1 MRKLKSAG
9 LSAHQNPL
17 LEVQVLDA
25 ADSIAYDAH
34 DADDA
39 LEIGLLRLEELLVV
53 PMWREAS
60 DRVSQRYS
68 NLNDRH
74 LRRAIVHEI
83 IDWQVSDV
91 LTVAQRELTSGR
103 INSVAEVRQVPD
115 LIHPSAELAE
125 KKSGLE
131 RFLFERVYRHPGILA
146 RRAEAQA
153 ALREM
158 FDFLVANPDRLSAK
172 FRRLAERD
180 GVHRAVGDYLAGMT
194 DRFAFI
200 EYRH

>member
-1 MRKLKSAG
+1 M
-9 LSAHQNPL
+9 
-17 LEVQVLDA
+17 
-25 ADSIAYDAH
+25 
-34 DADDA
+34 
-39 LEIGLLRLEELLVV
+39 LRLEELLVV

-60 DRVSQRYS
+60 DRVSRRFS

-91 LTVAQRELTSGR
+91 LTVAQRELASGR
-103 INSVAEVRQVPD
+103 INSVAEVRQAPN

-131 RFLFERVYRHPGILA
+131 QFLFERVYRHPGILA
-146 RRAEAQA
+146 KRAEAQA

-158 FDFLVANPDRLSAK
+158 FDFLVANPDRLPAK

-200 EYRH
+200 EYRRLMVR